1 MRSDKVVRPVSG
13 LQGRPER
20 WGVLILLVFTLTAL
34 LGYGIFGVKPERIPA
49 SLIGFWQVSYSFFAQ
64 AHIWLGGAVLFWVLF
79 QRSGVRWIP
88 AALAV
93 CVLSFLAEHTGTG
106 TGLPFGE
113 YEYTHLLGARI
124 GGRVPWVIPVS
135 WFLMALPSWL
145 LARATFPQS
154 GRRLPRLVFAA
165 VLLTLWDLSLD
176 PAMSFQQPFYWRWAD
191 TGPYYGMP
199 WINLAGW
206 WVTGMI
212 LMIALESLG
221 VERWGKSLSTEWAL
235 AYYAV
240 TVLMPLGMVV
250 IEGLWLSFWATI
262 LAGALAWAVH
272 RRWAPREWA
281 VELEAS
287 TPPSPDALSAREGV

>member
-1 MRSDKVVRPVSG
+1 MRSERGVGPHSWW
-13 LQGRPER
+13 QERPEK
-20 WGVLILLVFTLTAL
+20 WGVLALLFFTVTAL
-34 LGYGIFGVKPERIPA
+34 LGYGVFGVKPERIPA
-49 SLIGFWQVSYSFFAQ
+49 SLIGFWQISYQFFAQ
-64 AHIWLGGAVLFWVLF
+64 AHIWLGALALFWVLF
-79 QRSGVRWIP
+79 QRAGTKWIP
-88 AALAV
+88 AGLAV

-145 LARATFPQS
+145 LARATFPQA
-154 GRRLPRLVFAA
+154 GRRIPRLVFAA

-206 WVTGMI
+206 WVTGML
-212 LMIALESLG
+212 LMGAMELLG
-221 VERWGKSLSTEWAL
+221 VERWGRNLSTGWAL

-250 IEGLWLSFWATI
+250 IEGLWWAFVATI
-262 LAGALAWAVH
+262 LASALSWAVY
-272 RRWAPREWA
+272 RRWAPA
-281 VELEAS
+281 PVDGAFGQMAA
-287 TPPSPDALSAREGV
+287 PSPGVRSAQEGV